1 MPQSAESFADAA
13 DAAQRERRRIAV
25 IDIGSNSI
33 RLVVFAGAVR
43 SPMPIF
49 NEKVLCG
56 MGRRLHS
63 TGRLDPAGVEQ
74 ALANLPRFAA
84 VAEALGVARLRV
96 VATAAT
102 RDASDGQAFIAR
114 ARQLAGLDVEIIS
127 GDVEA
132 RLSALGIISALPEVD
147 GAMGDL
153 GGGSLELV
161 RLDHGR
167 LGAQRTLPLGPLRL
181 NEAEQQGEDIGA
193 LIKESIRGLPW
204 LADVAGASF
213 YAIGGAWRAMARIH
227 MAHSNYRLRVID
239 GYRVDPEAFR
249 DFAQL
254 IAKMS
259 ETALKQLHDLSGRRL
274 ETLRPAA
281 RILRQILG
289 VARPRHLVFS
299 AQGLREGIV
308 FDELAEAR
316 RREDPLLAA
325 AGDLARQFGRFSA
338 LGPALARWTDAL
350 FRDEPRPRRRLREAA
365 ALLSDI
371 GWVDHPDY
379 RARLTFDRAL
389 TLPLPGLDHPSRAFL
404 AHALHARYEEDAES
418 KLFRIADAT
427 GLDDEA
433 TTAARA
439 LGQAFRLGYTLA
451 AGHADLLLQSALG
464 VGEKWLMLT
473 LPRLDGTYGGES
485 VAKRLDEL
493 ARTLN
498 LTPRVVTARAGR
510 DAA

>member
-1 MPQSAESFADAA
+1 MRQSGENSAGGAPDTPHV
-13 DAAQRERRRIAV
+13 RRRIGV

-33 RLVVFAGAVR
+33 RLVVFAGASR
-43 SPMPIF
+43 APMPIF

-63 TGRLDPAGVEQ
+63 TGRLDPAGAEQ

-84 VAEALGVARLRV
+84 VAEALGVAHLRV
-96 VATAAT
+96 VATAAI
-102 RDASDGQAFIAR
+102 RDASDGPAFIAR
-114 ARQLAGLDVEIIS
+114 AHQVSGLKVEIIS
-127 GDVEA
+127 GEVEA
-132 RLSALGIISALPEVD
+132 RLSALGIVSALPEAD

-153 GGGSLELV
+153 GGGSLEIV
-161 RLDHGR
+161 RLERGS

-181 NEAEQQGEDIGA
+181 NEAAQQGEDVGA
-193 LIKESIRGLPW
+193 LIKEAIRALPW
-204 LADVAGASF
+204 LAGVAGATF
-213 YAIGGAWRAMARIH
+213 YAIGGAWRSLARIH
-227 MAHSNYRLRVID
+227 MAHTSCRLRVID
-239 GYRVDPEAFR
+239 GYRVDAETFR

-259 ETALKQLHDLSGRRL
+259 DTAMRQVPEVSGRRL

-281 RILRQILG
+281 RILRHILG
-289 VARPRHLVFS
+289 FARPRHLVFS

-308 FDELAEAR
+308 FDELSEAQ

-325 AGDLARQFGRFSA
+325 CDDLARQFGRFSA
-338 LGPALARWTDAL
+338 LGPALARWTESL
-350 FRDEPRPRRRLREAA
+350 FRGETRARRRLREAA

-379 RARLTFDRAL
+379 RARLAFDRTL

-404 AHALHARYEEDAES
+404 AHALHARYEEEPES
-418 KLFRIADAT
+418 KLLKIADAT
-427 GLDDEA
+427 GLDDGQIND
-433 TTAARA
+433 ARA
-439 LGQAFRLGYTLA
+439 LGQAFRLGYTIA
-451 AGHADLLLQSALG
+451 AGHADLLLRSSLG
-464 VGEKWLMLT
+464 AGEKLLMLT

-485 VAKRLDEL
+485 VARRLDEL
-493 ARTLN
+493 AETMK
-498 LTPRVVTARAGR
+498 LTPRVVTSRAGR